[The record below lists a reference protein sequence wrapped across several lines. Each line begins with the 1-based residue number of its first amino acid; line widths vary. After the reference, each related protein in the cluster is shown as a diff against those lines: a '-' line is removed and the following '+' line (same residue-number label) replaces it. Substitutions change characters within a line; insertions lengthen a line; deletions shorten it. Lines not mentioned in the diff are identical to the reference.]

1 MRRERT
7 LPHHTH
13 SDFCPSLADLQVY
26 STSLSIL
33 RSTTY
38 RVGRAVATGGL
49 ERALAV
55 LAEVPGS
62 APTWQLTTPCNSS
75 YRRPNIPMQTYV
87 QAKHQHTKQ
96 K

>member
-26 STSLSIL
+26 STALSFL

-62 APTWQLTTPCNSS
+62 APTWQLQLQETQHSHADKRASKTP
-75 YRRPNIPMQTYV
+75 
-87 QAKHQHTKQ
+87 AHKTKTNY
-96 K
+96 